1 MPQHGHDQP
10 RTPIRQP
17 HALLALGL
25 FALAGFSAAASPN
38 ALPVWQ
44 DRSAQA
50 ASDTAALSAPLR
62 DFRALDLDLADLRA
76 TLDSAPDEHDDG
88 APALLALPMPDG
100 TTQDFTVYRT
110 QVMAPQLA
118 ARYPQIRSYV
128 AYAVDHPEIQARLD
142 DSPHGFSA
150 MIRGPAGV
158 TLLQPSVLGEG
169 SRYISF
175 RREMLGA
182 SSEPFRCLDDNNTS
196 LAAQL
201 HSATHAGAGPA
212 PATTT
217 GASVRTYRLALA
229 ATGEYTQIFGGTV
242 ADGMAAIVQAIN
254 RVNGIYLT
262 DFAVQFQLVN
272 HNDSLVYT
280 NAATDP
286 YTNTNG
292 NMMLGQN
299 QSNIDNVIGSAN
311 YDFGHVFSTGGGGV
325 AYVGVPC
332 TSLKAEG
339 VTGLSNPIGDAFWI
353 DYVAHEMGHQMG
365 ANHSFNSLSGS
376 CGGTPP
382 NRYVPQAA
390 EPGSGSTI
398 MGYAGICS
406 PSDLQPH
413 SDAFFHAVSLFPISQ
428 GLAGTGGTCGT
439 MLAANNHAPVPN
451 AGSDYTIPAQ
461 TPFQLTGSATDQDND
476 PLTYIWEEMDLG
488 TAAPPETDDGTRP
501 LFRSF
506 IPTTS
511 PSRNVPE
518 LVRILSHNLSTG
530 IPSGGDIPGETWA
543 TTTRDLNFRMTVRD
557 NRPGGGATASDDMI
571 VHVTNTSGPF
581 LVTAPAGA
589 AIWLGNAPQSVT
601 WNVANTTAA
610 PVSCA
615 AVDVLYSSDGGQNFT
630 ATLASAVPNNGSA
643 RVVAPNLATGSA
655 RIEVRCH
662 GNIFFDVSPGNF
674 TIIGDDIFKDG
685 FEGTN

>member
-1 MPQHGHDQP
+1 MFHYHHDQGRHLTRP
-10 RTPIRQP
+10 C
-17 HALLALGL
+17 HSLLAMGF
-25 FALAGFSAAASPN
+25 FALAGFSAAASASDRP
-38 ALPVWQ
+38 LWQ
-44 DRSAQA
+44 DRSAQSG
-50 ASDTAALSAPLR
+50 SDTAALSAPLH
-62 DFRALDLDLADLRA
+62 DYRALDVDLAVLRT
-76 TLDSAPDEHDDG
+76 TLDSAPAEHSDS

-100 TTQDFTVYRT
+100 SVQDFAVYRT

-158 TLLQPSVLGEG
+158 TLLQPAVLGEG

-175 RREMLGA
+175 RRELLGA
-182 SSEPFRCLDDNNTS
+182 SSEPFRCLVDDNTS

-201 HSATHAGAGPA
+201 KSATHASAGPA
-212 PATTT
+212 PNTVT
-217 GASVRTYRLALA
+217 GANVRTYRLALA
-229 ATGEYTQIFGGTV
+229 ATGEYTQVFGGTV

-262 DFAVQFQLVN
+262 EFAVQFQLVN
-272 HNDSLVYT
+272 NNDSLVYT
-280 NAATDP
+280 NSLTDP
-286 YTNTNG
+286 YTNTDG
-292 NMMLGQN
+292 STMLGQN
-299 QSNIDNVIGSAN
+299 QTNIDNVIGSAN
-311 YDFGHVFSTGGGGV
+311 YDFGHVFSTGGGGI
-325 AYVGVPC
+325 ADVGVPC
-332 TSLKAEG
+332 TASKAEG
-339 VTGLSNPIGDAFWI
+339 VTGLPQPTGDAFWV

-365 ANHSFNSLSGS
+365 ALHSFNSTNGS
-376 CGGTPP
+376 CGGG
-382 NRYVPQAA
+382 NRTASQAA

-398 MGYAGICS
+398 MAYAGICS

-413 SDAFFHAVSLFPISQ
+413 SDPFFHAVSLFPISQ
-428 GLAGTGGTCGT
+428 VLAGSGGTCGT
-439 MLAANNHAPVPN
+439 VLVANNHAPVPN
-451 AGSDYTIPAQ
+451 AGPDYTIPAQ

-476 PLTYIWEEMDLG
+476 PLTYIWEEIDLG
-488 TAAPPETDDGTRP
+488 TASPPETDDSTRP

-506 IPTTS
+506 VPTTS

-543 TTTRDLNFRMTVRD
+543 TTTRDLNFRLTVRD
-557 NRPGGGATASDDMI
+557 NRPGGGATASDDMV
-571 VHVTNTSGPF
+571 VHVTAASGPF
-581 LVTAPAGA
+581 LVTAPVGTAF
-589 AIWLGNAPQSVT
+589 WLGNSPQSVT

-615 AVDVLYSSDGGQNFT
+615 AVDVLYSSDGGQTFT
-630 ATLASAVPNNGSA
+630 ATLAAAVPNSGSA
-643 RVVAPNLATGSA
+643 TVTAPNLLTSTA

-662 GNIFFDVSPGNF
+662 GNIFFDISPVNF
-674 TIIGDDIFKDG
+674 TIVGDEIFKDG